1 MATLTRMMVILTWIT
16 IESFLAFGQA
26 DHSRL
31 IKPGD
36 WSRHDNSLIS
46 NLNSFSSQLGLVGR
60 VISPLK
66 PSLDSNPIVLLSDSD
81 CENESTRNYDE
92 SSSLLNILSTLQKR
106 SQGNLFASS
115 QSNPIFVN
123 LISPSDKVNSN
134 IPSNIRNMAVSRKST
149 RSIPDECPNSVTKN
163 TIEKQVTKSVR
174 VDGRYKNPWDTWNEN
189 AFRVTSLMR
198 FGFSRDNSN
207 VPNQKEL
214 DKLLPIEKPVFQ
226 DENSNNNGVRI
237 TWIGHSTIVAQFD
250 NFNVITDPIFSS
262 RASPSQF
269 FGPKRYRN
277 PPCTINDL
285 PATLNAVVIS
295 HNHYDHLDVAS
306 VTSLNER
313 YGTSLSWY
321 VPMGLKSWFNS
332 IGIKHAVEM
341 DWWDEICYNGSIT
354 IAFTPA
360 QHWSKRGISDD
371 FLSLWGSWTFVGPT
385 QRFFFTGDTGYCPAF
400 KEIGA
405 VYGPFTVAA
414 IPIGAYEP
422 RWFMKPQ
429 HVDPEEAVL
438 IHQDLKARASVAIH
452 WGTFALANEFFLD
465 PPLKLKSTLEKLN
478 LSGSEFITLKHGES
492 KVFPLDPKE
501 AEQASNRFPL
511 SMIAYL
517 QVQANSV
524 FNSTFINTFLNY
536 VTNFLS

>member
-1 MATLTRMMVILTWIT
+1 M
-16 IESFLAFGQA
+16 AFGQA

-66 PSLDSNPIVLLSDSD
+66 PGLDSNPIVLLSDSD

-207 VPNQKEL
+207 VPNQK
-214 DKLLPIEKPVFQ
+214 V
-226 DENSNNNGVRI
+226 
-237 TWIGHSTIVAQFD
+237 
-250 NFNVITDPIFSS
+250 SS
-262 RASPSQF
+262 R
-269 FGPKRYRN
+269 
-277 PPCTINDL
+277 
-285 PATLNAVVIS
+285 
-295 HNHYDHLDVAS
+295 
-306 VTSLNER
+306 
-313 YGTSLSWY
+313 
-321 VPMGLKSWFNS
+321 
-332 IGIKHAVEM
+332 
-341 DWWDEICYNGSIT
+341 
-354 IAFTPA
+354 
-360 QHWSKRGISDD
+360 
-371 FLSLWGSWTFVGPT
+371 
-385 QRFFFTGDTGYCPAF
+385 
-400 KEIGA
+400 
-405 VYGPFTVAA
+405 
-414 IPIGAYEP
+414 
-422 RWFMKPQ
+422 
-429 HVDPEEAVL
+429 PEYIRMV
-438 IHQDLKARASVAIH
+438 
-452 WGTFALANEFFLD
+452 
-465 PPLKLKSTLEKLN
+465 
-478 LSGSEFITLKHGES
+478 
-492 KVFPLDPKE
+492 
-501 AEQASNRFPL
+501 
-511 SMIAYL
+511 
-517 QVQANSV
+517 
-524 FNSTFINTFLNY
+524 
-536 VTNFLS
+536 